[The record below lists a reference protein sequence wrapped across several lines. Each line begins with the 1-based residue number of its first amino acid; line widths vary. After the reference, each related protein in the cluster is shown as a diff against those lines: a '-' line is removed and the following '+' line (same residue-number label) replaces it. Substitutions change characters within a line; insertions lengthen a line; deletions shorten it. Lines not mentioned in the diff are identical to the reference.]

1 MSSDLGGL
9 PKWCKREQGS
19 RLSRPPTRNPEVVI
33 LIPKAGVDGPPNS
46 WRMRLETRTVTEP
59 ATRGQVRPWT
69 RAAEPRA
76 GVDAGGCQT
85 QKVCQRVRR
94 WRRRGRV
101 RAGAGNPPPPP
112 PSPATSV
119 TAVGLS
125 RFPWLEAPSGE
136 PWTPTSGVTEPSP
149 RGKPEIDFEPLGH
162 TCSVSAGAWGICL
175 SPGRNLRGR
184 GRPGVQTHAS
194 HQPRGHKPIWSK
206 PGALLLLS
214 FHFCLREEKGCRAA
228 GAGVQKKPGGG
239 V

>member
-1 MSSDLGGL
+1 MDTRRRTTSRCRRERVADAESL
-9 PKWCKREQGS
+9 PE
-19 RLSRPPTRNPEVVI
+19 
-33 LIPKAGVDGPPNS
+33 
-46 WRMRLETRTVTEP
+46 
-59 ATRGQVRPWT
+59 
-69 RAAEPRA
+69 RAAPAAQREGPR
-76 GVDAGGCQT
+76 
-85 QKVCQRVRR
+85 
-94 WRRRGRV
+94 WGRV
-101 RAGAGNPPPPP
+101 PPPP
-112 PSPATSV
+112 ATSA
-119 TAVGLS
+119 TAVGLG

-136 PWTPTSGVTEPSP
+136 PWTPASGVTEPSP

-184 GRPGVQTHAS
+184 GWPGVQTHAG
-194 HQPRGHKPIWSK
+194 HQPRGHKPVWSM